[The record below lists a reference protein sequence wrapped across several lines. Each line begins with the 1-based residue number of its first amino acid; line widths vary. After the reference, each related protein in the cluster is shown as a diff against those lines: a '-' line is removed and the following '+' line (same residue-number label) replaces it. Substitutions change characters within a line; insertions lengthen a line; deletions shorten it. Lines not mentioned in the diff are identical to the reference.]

1 MRTDVAAKDHTED
14 DDCSNTTATRTG
26 SPLKFILLVFALSVP
41 FWLIGAVTGLQLLP
55 GLPLSALAA
64 FCPAMAATILVHT
77 EIGPAGVIALW
88 RRAFDYQRITAK
100 AWYVP
105 IVLLMPGAMVLSYAL
120 MRLMGMPLPNPQ
132 LSVLAAVAM
141 FLAFFLGAV
150 GEEIGWSGYI
160 IDPLQARWTALEA
173 SVLLGLVWAAWHV
186 LALVQAHR
194 APAWMAWWCLG
205 TVAQRVLI
213 VWLYNNTG
221 KSVFAAILFHDTSSL
236 SWQLFPNY
244 GSHYDP
250 RITGLLLAFTAA
262 VITLVCGPRTLA
274 RCKNA

>member
-1 MRTDVAAKDHTED
+1 MHTDVAAKDHTED

-100 AWYVP
+100 TWYVP

-150 GEEIGWSGYI
+150 GEEIGWSG
-160 IDPLQARWTALEA
+160 
-173 SVLLGLVWAAWHV
+173 
-186 LALVQAHR
+186 
-194 APAWMAWWCLG
+194 
-205 TVAQRVLI
+205 
-213 VWLYNNTG
+213 
-221 KSVFAAILFHDTSSL
+221 TSSIRCRL
-236 SWQLFPNY
+236 
-244 GSHYDP
+244 G
-250 RITGLLLAFTAA
+250 
-262 VITLVCGPRTLA
+262 GPRSKRA
-274 RCKNA
+274 SC